1 MKTIRGHAVCETL
14 DELIDPVRAALLVI
28 DVQNDFVHP
37 DGLFAVA
44 GKSLTTS
51 RKALERIARLA
62 DAARRLGIALFFI
75 QQTTP
80 LNGRGDTPPFL
91 RFKMRDDKSPDYTLE
106 GSWGWQ
112 LAEELKVG
120 PGDCIV
126 RKFRSDA
133 FLWTNLDQLLR
144 ASRIET
150 VIATGVITEGCVEST
165 VRSAGYHDYYVVVA
179 EDCVAS
185 PNADLHE
192 GSMRLMRSR
201 YVVTDSDTIIA
212 GWQAAGG
219 RSQPAKV
226 VDTA

>member
-14 DELIDPVRAALLVI
+14 DELTDPARAALLVI

-37 DGLFAVA
+37 DGLFAKA
-44 GKSLTTS
+44 GKSLASS
-51 RKALERIARLA
+51 RAALKRMARFA
-62 DAARRLGIALFFI
+62 DAARNLGIALFFV

-91 RFKMRDDKSPDYTLE
+91 RFKMRDGKSPDYTLE

-112 LAEELKVG
+112 LAEELNVSSA
-120 PGDCIV
+120 DCIV

-144 ASRIET
+144 ANRIET

-201 YVVTDSDTIIA
+201 YVVTDSDTIIT
-212 GWQAAGG
+212 GWRAKARQLE
-219 RSQPAKV
+219 PAV
-226 VDTA
+226 STS